1 MGRLPSATDDRD
13 ARNPIEFNRSLFLTQ
28 GLATAA
34 YLTMGITAFYF
45 AGRDLAPFVIFSVP
59 PGPLRIVV
67 ALLLCVHILVAFAL
81 VGQPLLLIAHE
92 TVSPKTAHGPGAA
105 TLAGRAKHF
114 AVTLVVLAAN
124 FIVANV
130 IPFFER

>member
-1 MGRLPSATDDRD
+1 MSLGGRWGRLPSATDDRD

-45 AGRDLAPFVIFSVP
+45 AGRNLAPFVIFSVP

-81 VGQPLLLIAHE
+81 VGQPLLL
-92 TVSPKTAHGPGAA
+92 
-105 TLAGRAKHF
+105 
-114 AVTLVVLAAN
+114 
-124 FIVANV
+124 
-130 IPFFER
+130 